1 MKRTWH
7 VSDNMW
13 YNQIPG
19 FGGLN
24 GNLGNDIV
32 VPLVSSDLELGA
44 GNSAYPEA
52 ESFVVE
58 RVIGQFLMVS
68 NTETAVN
75 AFLHHRIYPVEQ
87 EFNTFAIRDLSQPEN
102 AETDF
107 LWHRVEMWWPQQVNN
122 LFGTWYAIGSTTPF
136 QDCRM
141 GHFDV
146 KVNRRLRQGECLIF
160 HTQVVGGVAPPV
172 DNTYFIHMWAR
183 ALVRS

>member
-7 VSDNMW
+7 VSDDMW
-13 YNQIPG
+13 YQLIPG
-19 FGGLN
+19 FA
-24 GNLGNDIV
+24 GNPNVGYDIV
-32 VPLVSSDLELGA
+32 CPLVSSDLELGA

-58 RVIGQFLMVS
+58 RVIGQYLVVS
-68 NTETAVN
+68 NTETPVN

-87 EFNTFAIRDLSQPEN
+87 EFNTFALRGLEFPES

-107 LWHRVEMWWPQQVNN
+107 LWHRVEKWWSNQVNN
-122 LFGTWYAIGSTTPF
+122 VFGSWEPVTGAVPF
-136 QDCRM
+136 QENRL

-160 HTQVVGGVAPPV
+160 HTQVVGGIAPPT
-172 DNTYFIHMWAR
+172 DNTYFLQMWAR